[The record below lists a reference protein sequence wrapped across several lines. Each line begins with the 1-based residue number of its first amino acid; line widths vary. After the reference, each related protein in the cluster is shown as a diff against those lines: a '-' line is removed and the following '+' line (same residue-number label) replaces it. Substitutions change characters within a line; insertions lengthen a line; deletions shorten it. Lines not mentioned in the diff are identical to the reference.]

1 VILESH
7 IIYIWPK
14 LLCPLVRS
22 FSSLLPVHQ
31 NPRRRCIRQVRT
43 TRGPGS
49 STCSGA
55 SVDLSYGDSVRASMA
70 FGVPPVPP
78 ALSPPRVRRGPRAG
92 HGNQAWLYVS
102 CRVVS
107 AGSPVLAAQREP
119 PTRRFGTT
127 SSEPTQLHYT
137 PSQGQFRPRVLRTTV
152 RHPFCSVTCSSSA
165 TALLLLYLFF

>member
-1 VILESH
+1 MR
-7 IIYIWPK
+7 P
-14 LLCPLVRS
+14 RS

-102 CRVVS
+102 CRVVWS
-107 AGSPVLAAQREP
+107 
-119 PTRRFGTT
+119 RRDPLCLPH
-127 SSEPTQLHYT
+127 SVS
-137 PSQGQFRPRVLRTTV
+137 RPRGVSAQHRASLHSYTT
-152 RHPFCSVTCSSSA
+152 RPHKDNFGLA
-165 TALLLLYLFF
+165 F